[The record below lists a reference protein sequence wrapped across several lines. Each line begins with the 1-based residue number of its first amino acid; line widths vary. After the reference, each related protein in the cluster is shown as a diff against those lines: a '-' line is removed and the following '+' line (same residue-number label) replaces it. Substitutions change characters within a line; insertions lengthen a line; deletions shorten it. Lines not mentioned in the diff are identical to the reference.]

1 MLQIFFLNYK
11 IRIINKSWCST
22 SPDKSETS
30 IFFLTFS
37 VCLSVRICV
46 YLSLSFLMLFTTLA
60 SSQNTAT
67 NIYTSD
73 QHDEWCEFDGAIM
86 DGRAMMAYGQPFITL
101 RGLSGS
107 SEYQHEQLWK
117 GAELLHILRQM
128 TIWIYTG
135 FMRVAST
142 GFGEQCVGVWGGMC
156 RVCAQV
162 VGIYACRHLYTSGFP
177 WRC

>member
-1 MLQIFFLNYK
+1 MLHRKYNTQN
-11 IRIINKSWCST
+11 INKSWCST
-22 SPDKSETS
+22 SPNKSETGVL
-30 IFFLTFS
+30 FFCLS
-37 VCLSVRICV
+37 VCLSASMFI
-46 YLSLSFLMLFTTLA
+46 SLSFLMLFTTPAPSL
-60 SSQNTAT
+60 NTAA

-73 QHDEWCEFDGAIM
+73 QHDEWCKFDGAIM

-142 GFGEQCVGVWGGMC
+142 GFGEQCVGVQEGMC

-162 VGIYACRHLYTSGFP
+162 VGIYAHRHLYTSGFP
-177 WRC
+177 RRC

>member
-1 MLQIFFLNYK
+1 MFSFL
-11 IRIINKSWCST
+11 S
-22 SPDKSETS
+22 
-30 IFFLTFS
+30 F
-37 VCLSVRICV
+37 CLSFCLSASMFI
-46 YLSLSFLMLFTTLA
+46 SLSFLMLFTAPAL
-60 SSQNTAT
+60 SLNTAT

-73 QHDEWCEFDGAIM
+73 QHDEWRKFDGAIM

-101 RGLSGS
+101 KGLSGS

-142 GFGEQCVGVWGGMC
+142 GFGAQCVGVWGGMC

-162 VGIYACRHLYTSGFP
+162 VGIYACQYLYITGFP
-177 WRC
+177 RRY